1 MNRFLLARPD
11 SVLRASGVVA
21 SFADPRQAVAALRL
35 WQGLGDPVLPEAT
48 VADGADA
55 MAHVDGG
62 ADAAVRTGSA
72 PAGDRTTATG
82 PADEQRESTIGG
94 SETPGCDGVD
104 RAPRVIVGALPFDP
118 REPAALWQPE
128 TVEHTAGPWRPAA
141 VPELPAVRVVT
152 EIPSAAEH
160 VVRVTKLVE
169 QLAAPDDALV
179 KVVAARSVLVE
190 AAASLE
196 PEVVAAH
203 LLIAHP
209 RANIYSVDL
218 SAAGRPGETLLG
230 ATPEV
235 LVERHGDRVSLHPLA
250 GTLPRLADPADDA
263 AQARELLSSS
273 KNRDEHG
280 YVVEWI
286 RQQLTPVCAELHVPD
301 SPELMSTEQVWHLAT
316 PIHGVLR
323 DPSTTALEL
332 ALLLHPTPAVNGT
345 PFDDALA
352 AITAD
357 EPRRG
362 FYGGAVG
369 WCAADGD
376 GEWLVAI
383 RGGELSADGRGLRA
397 SAGGGIVADSDPAA
411 ELAETTA
418 KLRTLL
424 GALDCHLPED

>member
-11 SVLRASGVVA
+11 SVVRASGVVA
-21 SFADPRQAVAALRL
+21 SFADPRDAVAALRR
-35 WQGLGDPVLPEAT
+35 WRATGDPARPGAT
-48 VADGADA
+48 
-55 MAHVDGG
+55 
-62 ADAAVRTGSA
+62 
-72 PAGDRTTATG
+72 
-82 PADEQRESTIGG
+82 Q
-94 SETPGCDGVD
+94 
-104 RAPRVIVGALPFDP
+104 IVGALPFDP

-128 TVEHTAGPWRPAA
+128 TFAHTAGPWRPAA
-141 VPELPAVRVVT
+141 VPELPDVQVVA

-160 VVRVTKLVE
+160 VARVAKLVE
-169 QLAAPDDALV
+169 QLGDPDNALA
-179 KVVAARSVLVE
+179 KVVAARTVLAE
-190 AAASLE
+190 AAGPLD

-203 LLIAHP
+203 LITAHP
-209 RANIYSVDL
+209 RAAVYAVDL
-218 SAAGRPGETLLG
+218 SVAGRTGETLLG

-263 AQARELLSSS
+263 EQARELLSSS

-286 RQQLTPVCAELHVPD
+286 RQQLTPVCAELHIPD

-357 EPRRG
+357 ERRG

-383 RGGELSADGRGLRA
+383 RGGELSADRRGLRA